1 MNFFKLYIGD
11 YQRDTGTLTLAQ
23 HGAYNLMLQFYCATE
38 QPLPTGKDL
47 YRLLRADSKEER
59 AAIDLVVTKYWVK
72 TEVGLVNDRAAK
84 EIERAA
90 SQRTINQETG
100 KRGGRPRKT
109 ELITESKTDSVSE
122 AEPNRN
128 PIQTPDSRLQTEDS
142 RRGEAPDGDPPTTVD
157 QALYADA
164 RKVFGKSIG
173 GQVSK
178 AIRTHGKPWFLGVL
192 EACRSKDPE
201 AARSY
206 LAAALNG
213 VSKPDEA
220 QLRRVIP

>member
-11 YQRDTGTLTLAQ
+11 YQRDTGTLSLAE
-23 HGAYNLMLQFYCATE
+23 HGAYTLMLQFYCATE
-38 QPLPTGKDL
+38 KPLPTGRNL
-47 YRLLRADSKEER
+47 HRLLRAATREER
-59 AAIDLVVTKYWVK
+59 AAVDKVAKLFWIE
-72 TEVGLVNDRAAK
+72 TEDGLINNRAAQ

-90 SQRTINQETG
+90 NQRSINQAIG

-109 ELITESKTDSVSE
+109 EQETESVSE
-122 AEPNRN
+122 SVNESEPIRN

-142 RRGEAPDGDPPTTVD
+142 RRGEAPSVD
-157 QALYADA
+157 QAIYADA

-173 GQVSK
+173 GQIGK
-178 AIRTHGKPWFLGVL
+178 AIKIHGKPWIVGVID
-192 EACRSKDPE
+192 ACRNKDPE

-206 LAAALNG
+206 LAAALKG

-220 QLRRVIP
+220 ALRRVIP